1 MIELKN
7 MSRINIFGDFCI
19 KGAKSLCFAEDL
31 KGALHDAALNM
42 VNFEAPVK
50 SSNAR
55 PIEKIGPCLCNDVE
69 ASMVLEEAGFNVF
82 TLANNHAMD
91 FGGDSLQYTI
101 SKFKNS
107 TVAGAGT
114 WDEAYQVKTVEV
126 EGKRIGFLGLTHREF
141 GVLTEQREGAA
152 GTAWMMHPCVDKLI
166 MDAKQ
171 NVDYLFVLPHA
182 GVEHEAYPLP
192 ELVSLYRHYIDL
204 GADGV
209 FASHPHIPQGW
220 ETYHDNP
227 IYYSLGNFCLDPV
240 EKRERPFLKYGLM
253 VSVAIE
259 DGQIQTEVHY
269 TKYDHESKVVSLTN
283 DSFIVGHLQKV
294 NQVMKDETAYMK
306 EVNAYCERVLQGSSM
321 AFARGGYY
329 EYNTK
334 TFIKQIIRKI
344 IGRREQPNPLYVIN
358 LMQCESH
365 RWAILR
371 ALKQRNNNFP
381 QK

>member
-1 MIELKN
+1 MI
-7 MSRINIFGDFCI
+7 RINIHGDFCVHNS
-19 KGAKSLCFAEDL
+19 KSLFFKGDL
-31 KGALHDAALNM
+31 KGLLQHGGLNV

-50 SSNAR
+50 LPKAC
-55 PIEKIGPCLCNDVE
+55 PIEKIGPCLCNDDD
-69 ASMVLEEAGFNVF
+69 APKILEEAGFNVF

-91 FGGDSLQYTI
+91 FGDESLLHTI
-101 SKFKNS
+101 SMFKNCM
-107 TVAGAGT
+107 VVGAGV
-114 WDEAYQVKTVEV
+114 WDEAYRVKTVEV
-126 EGKRIGFLGLTHREF
+126 EGKLIGFLGLTHREF
-141 GVLTEQREGAA
+141 GVLTEQREEAV
-152 GTAWMMHPCVDKLI
+152 GTAWLMHPCVDKLI
-166 MDAKQ
+166 IDAKKE
-171 NVDYLFVLPHA
+171 VDYLIILPHA

-220 ETYHDNP
+220 ETYKEKP
-227 IYYSLGNFCLDPV
+227 IFYSLGNFCLDPV

-253 VSVAIE
+253 VSVSLE

-269 TKYDHESKVVSLTN
+269 TKYDHEKKVVSLTN
-283 DSFIVGHLQKV
+283 DSFIVDHLEKV
-294 NQVMKDETAYMK
+294 NRVMKDESAYMK

-334 TFIKQIIRKI
+334 TFIKQIIRKM
-344 IGRREQPNPLYVIN
+344 IGKRDEPNPNYIIN

-371 ALKQRNNNFP
+371 ALRQQAAFKG
-381 QK
+381 

>member
-1 MIELKN
+1 MNLLF
-7 MSRINIFGDFCI
+7 FGDLSI
-19 KGAKSLCFAEDL
+19 KRAEALVFNKDFKSMLNKSLL
-31 KGALHDAALNM
+31 KV
-42 VNFEAPVK
+42 VNLEAPVQAE
-50 SSNAR
+50 NAR
-55 PIEKIGPCLCNDVE
+55 RIEKIGPSLYHQESVTT
-69 ASMVLEEAGFNVF
+69 MLEDIGFNVF

-91 FGGDSLQYTI
+91 FGAESLLHTM
-101 SKFKNS
+101 SMFKKS
-107 TVAGAGT
+107 MVLGAGT
-114 WDEAYQVKTVEV
+114 WEEAYRVKTVEV

-141 GVLTEQREGAA
+141 GVLAEQREGAV
-152 GTAWMMHPCVDKLI
+152 GTAWMLHPCVDKVI
-166 MDAKQ
+166 MDAKE
-171 NVDYLFVLPHA
+171 NVDYLFILPHA

-220 ETYHDNP
+220 ETYHYKP
-227 IYYSLGNFCLDPV
+227 IFYSLGNFCLDPV

-253 VSVAIE
+253 VSVTIE

-269 TKYDHESKVVSLTN
+269 TKYDHENKVVSLT
-283 DSFIVGHLQKV
+283 DDPFIVDHLQKV
-294 NQVMKDETAYMK
+294 NQVMKDEAAYMK

-344 IGRREQPNPLYVIN
+344 IGKREQPNPNYIIN
-358 LMQCESH
+358 LLQCESH

-371 ALKQRNNNFP
+371 ALQGRIEGLKD
-381 QK
+381 

>member
-1 MIELKN
+1 MIIG
-7 MSRINIFGDFCI
+7 SFFGDFCI
-19 KGAKSLCFAEDL
+19 KGAKSLCYAENLISAL
-31 KGALHDAALNM
+31 KDASINV

-50 SSNAR
+50 LYEAR
-55 PIEKIGPCLCNDVE
+55 PIDKVGPCLFNDEE
-69 ASMVLEEAGFNVF
+69 APRVLEETGFNAF

-91 FGGDSLQYTI
+91 FGAESLLHTM
-101 SKFKNS
+101 SLLKKS
-107 TVAGAGT
+107 MVLGAGT
-114 WDEAYQVKTVEV
+114 WEEAYRVKTVEV

-141 GVLTEQREGAA
+141 GVQTEQREGAV
-152 GTAWMMHPCVDKLI
+152 GTAWMLHPCVDKVI
-166 MDAKQ
+166 MDAKE
-171 NVDYLFVLPHA
+171 NVDYLFILPHA

-220 ETYHDNP
+220 ETYHDKP
-227 IYYSLGNFCLDPV
+227 IFYSLGNFCLDPV

-253 VSVAIE
+253 VSVTIE
-259 DGQIQTEVHY
+259 DDQIQTEVHY
-269 TKYDHESKVVSLTN
+269 TKYDHEKKVVSLT
-283 DSFIVGHLQKV
+283 DDPFIVDHLEKV
-294 NQVMKDETAYMK
+294 NQVMKDEAAYMK

-329 EYNTK
+329 EYNTMR
-334 TFIKQIIRKI
+334 FIKQIIRKI
-344 IGRREQPNPLYVIN
+344 IGKREQPNPNYIIN

-371 ALKQRNNNFP
+371 ALQGRIEELKD
-381 QK
+381 

>member
-1 MIELKN
+1 MITY
-7 MSRINIFGDFCI
+7 INIFGDFCL
-19 KGAKSLCFAEDL
+19 KGVKSLCFAESLTETL
-31 KGALHDAALNM
+31 KDAALNV

-50 SSNAR
+50 STDAR
-55 PIEKIGPCLCNDVE
+55 PIEKVGPCLFNDEE
-69 ASMVLEEAGFNVF
+69 APRVLEETGFNAF

-91 FGGDSLQYTI
+91 FGGKSLLHTI
-101 SKFKNS
+101 SMFKKS
-107 TVAGAGT
+107 MVLGAGT
-114 WDEAYQVKTVEV
+114 WEEAYRVKTVEI

-141 GVLTEQREGAA
+141 GVLTEQYEGAV
-152 GTAWMMHPCVDKLI
+152 GTAWMLHPCVDKLI
-166 MDAKQ
+166 MDAKE
-171 NVDYLFVLPHA
+171 NVDFLFILPHA

-192 ELVSLYRHYIDL
+192 ELVTLYRHYIDM

-220 ETYHDNP
+220 EAYHDKP

-253 VSVAIE
+253 VTVTID

-269 TKYDHESKVVSLTN
+269 TKYDHEKKVVSLTN
-283 DSFIVGHLQKV
+283 DPFIVDHLEKV
-294 NQVMKDETAYMK
+294 NQVMKDESAYMK
-306 EVNAYCERVLQGSSM
+306 EVNAYCERVLLTNRIS
-321 AFARGGYY
+321 FARGGYY

-344 IGRREQPNPLYVIN
+344 IGKREQPNPNYIIN

-371 ALKQRNNNFP
+371 ALRNRHKNMF
-381 QK
+381 

>member
-1 MIELKN
+1 MIIV
-7 MSRINIFGDFCI
+7 SFFGDFCI
-19 KGAKSLCFAEDL
+19 KGAKSLCFAENL
-31 KGALHDAALNM
+31 KSTLHDATLNV

-50 SSNAR
+50 SSDAR
-55 PIEKIGPCLCNDVE
+55 PIEKIGPCLDNNEE
-69 ASMVLEEAGFNVF
+69 APQVLEEAGYNVF

-91 FGGDSLQYTI
+91 FGGESLLHTI
-101 SKFKNS
+101 SLLKNS
-107 TVAGAGT
+107 MVVGAGT
-114 WDEAYQVKTVEV
+114 WNEAYRVKTVEV

-141 GVLTEQREGAA
+141 GVLTEQREGVV

-192 ELVSLYRHYIDL
+192 ELVTLYRHYIDL

-220 ETYHDNP
+220 ETYQDKP
-227 IYYSLGNFCLDPV
+227 IFYSLGNFCLDPV
-240 EKRERPFLKYGLM
+240 EKRERPFLKYGMM
-253 VSVAIE
+253 VTLRIE
-259 DGQIQTEVHY
+259 DSQIQTEIHY
-269 TKYDHESKVVSLTN
+269 TKYDHEKKEVSLTN
-283 DSFIVGHLQKV
+283 DSFIIEHLKKV
-294 NQVMKDETAYMK
+294 NQVMKDEAAYMK

-329 EYNTK
+329 EYDTK
-334 TFIKQIIRKI
+334 SFVKQIIRKI
-344 IGRREQPNPLYVIN
+344 IGKREQPNPNYIIN

-371 ALKQRNNNFP
+371 ALRQQAAVQKQ
-381 QK
+381 QSCVQ

>member
-1 MIELKN
+1 MVTSHTIQ
-7 MSRINIFGDFCI
+7 INVFGDFAINDFPKFHISLDLKSLIDTATFNVVNIESPVRKENAPCI
-19 KGAKSLCFAEDL
+19 KK
-31 KGALHDAALNM
+31 
-42 VNFEAPVK
+42 V
-50 SSNAR
+50 
-55 PIEKIGPCLCNDVE
+55 GPCMCND
-69 ASMVLEEAGFNVF
+69 ALAPQVLEETGFNVF
-82 TLANNHAMD
+82 ILANNHAMD
-91 FGGDSLQYTI
+91 YGEESLLHTA
-101 SKFKNS
+101 SLFKNS
-107 TVAGAGT
+107 TVVGAGA
-114 WDEAYQVKTVEV
+114 WEDAYRVKTLEV

-141 GVLTEQREGAA
+141 GVLADKHEGAV

-166 MDAKQ
+166 MDAKKV
-171 NVDYLFVLPHA
+171 VDYLFILPHA

-220 ETYHDNP
+220 ETYNEKP

-253 VSVAIE
+253 VSVTIE

-269 TKYDHESKVVSLTN
+269 TKYDHEKKVVSLTN
-283 DSFIVGHLQKV
+283 DSFIVDHLNKV

-329 EYNTK
+329 EYGTMR
-334 TFIKQIIRKI
+334 FIKQIIRKI
-344 IGRREQPNPLYVIN
+344 IGKREQPNPLYIIN

-371 ALKQRNNNFP
+371 AMKQRNINFP

>member
-1 MIELKN
+1 MLLV
-7 MSRINIFGDFCI
+7 NIWGDFCI
-19 KGAKSLCFAEDL
+19 KNAKDLHFKEDL
-31 KGALHDAALNM
+31 KTVLQDAVANV
-42 VNFEAPVK
+42 VNFEAPVRVQ
-50 SSNAR
+50 NAKG
-55 PIEKIGPCLCNDVE
+55 IEKVGPCLSND
-69 ASMVLEEAGFNVF
+69 AIAPQILEDAGFNVF

-91 FGGDSLQYTI
+91 YGEESLLHTV
-101 SKFKNS
+101 SLFKNS
-107 TVAGAGT
+107 TVVGAGA
-114 WDEAYQVKTVEV
+114 WDDAYRVKTVEV

-141 GVLTEQREGAA
+141 GVLTDKHEGAV

-166 MDAKQ
+166 MDAKKKM
-171 NVDYLFVLPHA
+171 DYLFILPHA

-192 ELVSLYRHYIDL
+192 ELVTLYRHYIDL

-220 ETYHDNP
+220 EMYKEKP
-227 IYYSLGNFCLDPV
+227 VFYSLGNFCLDPV

-253 VSVAIE
+253 VSVTIE

-269 TKYDHESKVVSLTN
+269 TKYDHEKKVVSLTN
-283 DSFIVGHLQKV
+283 DSFIVDHLQKV

-306 EVNAYCERVLQGSSM
+306 EVNAYCERVLQGSSI

-344 IGRREQPNPLYVIN
+344 IGMREKPNPNYVIN

>member
-1 MIELKN
+1 
-7 MSRINIFGDFCI
+7 MSLFNLFGDFCI
-19 KGAKSLCFAEDL
+19 KGAESLCFAQNL
-31 KGALHDAALNM
+31 KGALKDASLNV

-50 SSNAR
+50 SSDAR
-55 PIEKIGPCLCNDVE
+55 PIEEIGPCLCNDEE
-69 ASMVLEEAGFNVF
+69 APMVLEGAGFNVF

-91 FGGDSLQYTI
+91 FGAESLLHTI
-101 SKFKNS
+101 SMFKNS
-107 TVAGAGT
+107 TVLGAGT

-126 EGKRIGFLGLTHREF
+126 EGKLIGFLGLTHREF

-152 GTAWMMHPCVDKLI
+152 GTAWLMHSCVDKLI
-166 MDAKQ
+166 MDAKKD
-171 NVDYLFVLPHA
+171 VDYLFILPHA
-182 GVEHEAYPLP
+182 VLEHEAYPLP
-192 ELVSLYRHYIDL
+192 ELVTLYRHYIDL

-220 ETYHDNP
+220 ETYKEKP

-253 VSVAIE
+253 VSVTIE
-259 DGQIQTEVHY
+259 DEQIQTEVHY
-269 TKYDHESKVVSLTN
+269 TKYDHENKVVSLTN
-283 DSFIVGHLQKV
+283 DSFIVDHLQKV
-294 NQVMKDETAYMK
+294 NQVMKDEAAYMK

-344 IGRREQPNPLYVIN
+344 IGKREQPNPNYIIN
-358 LMQCESH
+358 LMQCETH

-371 ALKQRNNNFP
+371 ALRQQAAFKG
-381 QK
+381 

>member
-1 MIELKN
+1 MLN
-7 MSRINIFGDFCI
+7 INIFGDFCI
-19 KGAKSLCFAEDL
+19 KGTKSLCFAENL
-31 KGALHDAALNM
+31 KGALHDGALNV

-50 SSNAR
+50 LSDAR
-55 PIEKIGPCLCNDVE
+55 PIEKIGPCLCNDIE
-69 ASMVLEEAGFNVF
+69 APTVLEEAGFNVF

-91 FGGDSLQYTI
+91 FGGKSLLHTI
-101 SKFKNS
+101 SMFKNS
-107 TVAGAGT
+107 TVVGAGS
-114 WDEAYQVKTVEV
+114 WDKAYQVKTVEV

-141 GVLTEQREGAA
+141 GVLTEQREGAV
-152 GTAWMMHPCVDKLI
+152 GTAWMMHPCMDKLI
-166 MDAKQ
+166 MDAKK

-192 ELVSLYRHYIDL
+192 ELVTLYRHYIDM

-209 FASHPHIPQGW
+209 FASHPHISQGW
-220 ETYHDNP
+220 ETYNDKP

-240 EKRERPFLKYGLM
+240 EKRERPFLKYGLA
-253 VSVAIE
+253 VTVNL
-259 DGQIQTEVHY
+259 DGEKIKTDVHY
-269 TKYDHESKVVSLTN
+269 TKYDHEQKVVSLTN
-283 DSFIVGHLQKV
+283 DPFIVDHLNKV
-294 NQVMKDETAYMK
+294 NQVMKDEAAYLS
-306 EVNAYCERVLQGSSM
+306 EVNAYCERVLKENSL

-344 IGRREQPNPLYVIN
+344 IGKREQPNPNYIIN

>member
-1 MIELKN
+1 MIN
-7 MSRINIFGDFCI
+7 FCGDFLI
-19 KGAKSLCFAEDL
+19 KGIASLLLKEDL
-31 KGALHDAALNM
+31 VVLFREASLNV
-42 VNFEAPVK
+42 VNFEGPVEYQCSK
-50 SSNAR
+50 G
-55 PIEKIGPCLCNDVE
+55 IEKIGPCLCNDDE
-69 ASMVLEEAGFNVF
+69 APAVLEEAGFNVF

-91 FGGDSLQYTI
+91 FGGESLLHTI
-101 SKFKNS
+101 SMFKNS
-107 TVAGAGT
+107 TVIGAGT

-141 GVLTEQREGAA
+141 GVLTEQREGVV

-171 NVDYLFVLPHA
+171 NVDYLFILPHA

-192 ELVSLYRHYIDL
+192 ELVTLYRHYIDL

-220 ETYHDNP
+220 ETYKEKP
-227 IYYSLGNFCLDPV
+227 IYFSLGNFCLDPV

-253 VSVAIE
+253 VSVTIE
-259 DGQIQTEVHY
+259 DGHIQTEVHY
-269 TKYDHESKVVSLTN
+269 TKYDHEKKVVSLTN
-283 DSFIVGHLQKV
+283 DSFIVDHLQKV

-344 IGRREQPNPLYVIN
+344 IGKREQPNPLYVIN

-371 ALKQRNNNFP
+371 ALRQQAAFKG
-381 QK
+381 

>member
-1 MIELKN
+1 MLN
-7 MSRINIFGDFCI
+7 INIFGDFCI

-31 KGALHDAALNM
+31 KGALHNATLNV

-50 SSNAR
+50 AQNAKR
-55 PIEKIGPCLCNDVE
+55 IDKIGPCLCNDVE
-69 ASMVLEEAGFNVF
+69 APKVLEEAGFNVF

-91 FGGDSLQYTI
+91 FGGESLLHTI
-101 SKFKNS
+101 SMFKNS
-107 TVAGAGT
+107 TVLGAGT
-114 WDEAYQVKTVEV
+114 WNEAYQVKTVEV

-141 GVLTEQREGAA
+141 GVLTEQREGAV
-152 GTAWMMHPCVDKLI
+152 GTAWMMHTCVDKLI

-171 NVDYLFVLPHA
+171 KVDYLFILPHA

-192 ELVSLYRHYIDL
+192 ELVTLYRHYIDL

-220 ETYHDNP
+220 ETYKEKP

-253 VSVAIE
+253 VSVTIE
-259 DGQIQTEVHY
+259 DDQIQTEVHY
-269 TKYDHESKVVSLTN
+269 TQYDHETKVVSLTN
-283 DSFIVGHLQKV
+283 DSFIVDHLQKV
-294 NQVMKDETAYMK
+294 NQMMKDKAAYMK
-306 EVNAYCERVLQGSSM
+306 EVNAYCERVLQGSSI

-344 IGRREQPNPLYVIN
+344 IGKREQPNPNYIIN
-358 LMQCESH
+358 LIQCESH

>member
-1 MIELKN
+1 MWFNEVRTMLKV
-7 MSRINIFGDFCI
+7 NIFSDFCI
-19 KGAKSLCFAEDL
+19 KNAKDLHFKEDL
-31 KGALHDAALNM
+31 KVVLQEAALNV

-50 SSNAR
+50 IQNAKG
-55 PIEKIGPCLCNDVE
+55 IEKVGPCLSNDTT
-69 ASMVLEEAGFNVF
+69 APQILEEAGFNIF

-91 FGGDSLQYTI
+91 YGEESLSHTV
-101 SKFKNS
+101 SLFKNS
-107 TVAGAGT
+107 TVVGAGT
-114 WDEAYQVKTVEV
+114 WEDAYRVKTVEV
-126 EGKRIGFLGLTHREF
+126 EGKRIGFLGLTHREL
-141 GVLTEQREGAA
+141 GVLTDKQEGAV

-166 MDAKQ
+166 MDAKK
-171 NVDYLFVLPHA
+171 NVDYLFILPHA

-192 ELVSLYRHYIDL
+192 ELESLYRHYIDL

-220 ETYHDNP
+220 ETYNDKP

-240 EKRERPFLKYGLM
+240 EKRERPFLKYGL
-253 VSVAIE
+253 VVTVNL
-259 DGQIQTEVHY
+259 DGEKITTDVHY
-269 TKYDHESKVVSLTN
+269 TKYDHEQKVVSLTN
-283 DSFIVGHLQKV
+283 DPFIVDHLQKV

-306 EVNAYCERVLQGSSM
+306 EVNAYCERVLQGSNM

-344 IGRREQPNPLYVIN
+344 IGKREQPNPNYIIN

-371 ALKQRNNNFP
+371 ALRNR
-381 QK
+381 KGHAD